1 MLAAS
6 AKVAIGTAAVALA
19 TVAAWPSA
27 APAPKPPRAPHVQAT
42 ERATPQPTE
51 AAQPAAPAEAQPNT
65 PSVAPEPAPAP
76 AATAIDDAAPKRS
89 AAAPAGAADRREI
102 AQLARIKALV
112 DVDPAQAYRLAQQ
125 GDRQFARGMLREERQ
140 ALAIA
145 ALAHAGRTGGASS
158 RLRAFV
164 ARYPNSPA
172 REHLEQLLGAERE

>member
-1 MLAAS
+1 
-6 AKVAIGTAAVALA
+6 
-19 TVAAWPSA
+19 
-27 APAPKPPRAPHVQAT
+27 VQAT

-65 PSVAPEPAPAP
+65 PSVAPEPAP

-145 ALAHAGRTGGASS
+145 ALAHASRTGEATS